1 MVIPSGTNCPTSP
14 PFLMMSRTMEEL
26 TDAYSG
32 AHRKNTVSISG
43 CISLFIWP
51 MLRSNSKSADVR
63 SPRRIKPAF
72 SLRQK
77 SMVIPVY
84 VAIMI
89 PGSRPK
95 IWCSHSSLRSSG
107 KKDRFSPFSPIATI
121 ILSKSGSALLMI
133 DSCPRVMGS
142 KEPGKTAIL
151 SIQISLNQQR

>member
-51 MLRSNSKSADVR
+51 MLRSNSKSAEVL
-63 SPRRIKPAF
+63 SPRKIKPAF

-77 SMVIPVY
+77 SMVSPAY
-84 VAIMI
+84 VVILI
-89 PGSRPK
+89 LGSCPK
-95 IWCSHSSLRSSG
+95 IWSSHRSLRSSG
-107 KKDRFSPFSPIATI
+107 KNDFFSLFSPIATTI
-121 ILSKSGSALLMI
+121 SSKSGSALLMT

-151 SIQISLNQQR
+151 CMCQFV